1 MAVAFIAVGLP
12 GLALALLYPILRD
25 YKTVNLVSTA
35 AAKGKMSWREIVKAS
50 LGVRSTIYGYVGGA
64 LQLFAS
70 AAIVAWIPSYLNRFY
85 ALPPEEAAV
94 KAALIV
100 LVGGIG
106 MSCGGFVADRLS
118 VRDVRNKL
126 RVPAGYAVCSGV
138 LFAAAFALPEGS
150 LQFALIVAAVLFVGG
165 HMGPVAAWLL
175 N

>member
-1 MAVAFIAVGLP
+1 M
-12 GLALALLYPILRD
+12 RD

-94 KAALIV
+94 KGGFDRLGRWNRHVVWWFCGGSFERSGCSQQAARSGRICGLFRGV
-100 LVGGIG
+100 VCGGIRTTK
-106 MSCGGFVADRLS
+106 VL
-118 VRDVRNKL
+118 
-126 RVPAGYAVCSGV
+126 CS
-138 LFAAAFALPEGS
+138 S
-150 LQFALIVAAVLFVGG
+150 R
-165 HMGPVAAWLL
+165 
-175 N
+175 